1 MDNLTPKQRRK
12 NMQHIHSKD
21 TRIEVVLRKALWAKG
36 YRYRKNWSELP
47 GKPDIVLIKYKIAIF
62 CDSEFFHGKDWEVLK
77 PRLEKGNNPDYW
89 IPKITRNMERDME
102 TDKKLLFLG
111 WTVLHF
117 WGERYI
123 EASGR
128 VYTGCRRNNFGT
140 KNRARY
146 LKIYSCSRL
155 DIINNKILILRNADV
170 LIQNVGIFW

>member
-36 YRYRKNWSELP
+36 YRYRKN
-47 GKPDIVLIKYKIAIF
+47 
-62 CDSEFFHGKDWEVLK
+62 WEVLK

-117 WGERYI
+117 WGKNILKHPEECIQVVEETILAQKI
-123 EASGR
+123 E
-128 VYTGCRRNNFGT
+128 
-140 KNRARY
+140 
-146 LKIYSCSRL
+146 L
-155 DIINNKILILRNADV
+155 DI
-170 LIQNVGIFW
+170 